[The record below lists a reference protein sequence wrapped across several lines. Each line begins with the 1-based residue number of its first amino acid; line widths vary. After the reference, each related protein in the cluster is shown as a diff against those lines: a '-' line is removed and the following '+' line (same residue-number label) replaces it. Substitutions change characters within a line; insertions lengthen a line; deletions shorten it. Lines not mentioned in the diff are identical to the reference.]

1 MEMLSFIMTLTIICL
16 GLWIG
21 HIWPKHDLL
30 NKVSISS
37 DWTSAS
43 LPQTTVHGLRNDLN
57 LKLLYLK
64 IKNFNAG
71 LLFWIIFNFTGVPAM
86 Q

>member
-1 MEMLSFIMTLTIICL
+1 M